1 MGEGLVFASLFY
13 NTVRLTGNNGN
24 RNTQRIE
31 IFCAAERLQ
40 QSNTAMKYTDLQ
52 YQLFLARV
60 KNN

>member
-1 MGEGLVFASLFY
+1 MGDGLVFASLFY

-60 KNN
+60 KI